1 MTDAARAELGRPGTL
16 RVGIN
21 LGNILLVTGR
31 SASGEPQGVA
41 PDLAA
46 AIAERLGVAVSY
58 VTFDTPG
65 AVADAIAD
73 DLWDLCLIAEEPQR
87 AETIAF
93 CDAYVA
99 IEATYL
105 VPAGSSLQSI
115 EAVDRPG
122 IRIAVSDRTAS
133 ALYPRLTLT
142 HADPCPRKG
151 LPGPFGLS
159 QRDR

>member
-41 PDLAA
+41 PDMAA

-87 AETIAF
+87 AETSAF

-99 IEATYL
+99 LEATHL
-105 VPAGSSLQSI
+105 VPAGTSRPSLQ
-115 EAVDRPG
+115 DR
-122 IRIAVSDRTAS
+122 
-133 ALYPRLTLT
+133 YPPA
-142 HADPCPRKG
+142 HPP
-151 LPGPFGLS
+151 P
-159 QRDR
+159 